1 MDAWCSGEIRV
12 GKLQAPVSVGEGLWG
27 LQSQRTH
34 MAGPRV
40 VRGFAF
46 PY

>member
-1 MDAWCSGEIRV
+1 MDAWCFGEFGV
-12 GKLQAPVSVGEGLWG
+12 GKLQAPVSVGKGLCC

-40 VRGFAF
+40 VHGFAF